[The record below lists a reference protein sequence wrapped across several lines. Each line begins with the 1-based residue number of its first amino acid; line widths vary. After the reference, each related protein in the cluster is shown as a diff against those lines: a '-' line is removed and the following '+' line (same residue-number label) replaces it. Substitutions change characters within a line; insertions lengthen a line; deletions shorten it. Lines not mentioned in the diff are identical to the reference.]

1 MRKNSQPK
9 RPSGRRKIM
18 RSRATVSGVAALVAV
33 LVVFAGV
40 ASAQER
46 TTAPEGINPKATQV
60 VTRTFSSANQIQIN
74 DAVLNPTPP
83 PPIIHGLA
91 TPYPSKI
98 NVQGLWM
105 GKIKDVNVTLKGYS
119 HPFSDD
125 TDVLLVA
132 PTGNKNA
139 IIFSDV
145 GGNRT
150 VSNINLTLDDEA
162 ANGLPDDPGATGT
175 LPGNDTYTPANFA
188 LVNPDAFPAPSPAP
202 GGGMALSV
210 FDGSNP
216 NGKWRLFVS
225 DDLPGGTGQFSGGWS
240 LKIKAKVQV

>member
-1 MRKNSQPK
+1 
-9 RPSGRRKIM
+9 M

-46 TTAPEGINPKATQV
+46 TSAPEGIKPKATQL
-60 VTRTFSSANQIQIN
+60 VTKKFSNTDQIQGSAIG
-74 DAVLNPTPP
+74 T
-83 PPIIHGLA
+83 A
-91 TPYPSKI
+91 TPYPSIIQVLGFK
-98 NVQGLWM
+98 M

-119 HPFSDD
+119 HVFSDE

-145 GGNRT
+145 GGFNS
-150 VSNINLTLDDEA
+150 VSNINVTLDDEA
-162 ANGLPDDPGATGT
+162 ANGLPDAGVTP
-175 LPGNDTYTPANFA
+175 PGNGTYTPVNFA
-188 LVNPDAFPAPSPAP
+188 AVNADNFPAPSPAP
-202 GGGMALSV
+202 GGGSALSV
-210 FDGSNP
+210 FDGSKP
-216 NGKWRLFVS
+216 NGAWRLFVS
-225 DDLPGGTGQFSGGWS
+225 DDTAGNAGQFSGGWS